1 MKMFIS
7 FYSVLLKS
15 IYFYIPQFFYTL
27 QFYTVQRKRY
37 MINLALQVGS
47 KDKDNSINGA
57 GETAYPYGKKKT
69 KLDHNNTSYTKLI
82 PNELST

>member
-1 MKMFIS
+1 
-7 FYSVLLKS
+7 
-15 IYFYIPQFFYTL
+15 
-27 QFYTVQRKRY
+27 

-82 PNELST
+82 PDELST

>member
-1 MKMFIS
+1 MKICIS

-15 IYFYIPQFFYTL
+15 VYFYTPQFFYTL

-37 MINLALQVGS
+37 KINLALQVSS

-57 GETAYPYGKKKT
+57 GETAYPYGKKMM
-69 KLDHNNTSYTKLI
+69 DHNITSYTKLI
-82 PNELST
+82 PDELST